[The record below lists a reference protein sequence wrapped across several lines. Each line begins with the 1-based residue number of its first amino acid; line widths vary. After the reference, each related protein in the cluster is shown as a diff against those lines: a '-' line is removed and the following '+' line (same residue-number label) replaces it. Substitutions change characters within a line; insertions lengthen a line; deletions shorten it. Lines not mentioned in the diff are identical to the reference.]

1 MTVARQALPSDAGA
15 ERLDGDEASSAH
27 QHGAGRDF
35 GPIRWLPRALVFAAL
50 AYIFLWRIP
59 HDTGGAAAVAADAC
73 IYAIVAI
80 SLNILIGY
88 TGQLSLGHNGFF
100 GIGAFAAA
108 YSLTVHQVPFAVT
121 FVIAGLVGAVFALV
135 MGVVALRITGLYLAL
150 ITLVFGLTLEESL
163 FEVSWLTN
171 AGGGQPA
178 ERPEWLFSD
187 TNFFYFCLAFL
198 LVAVYVDFRLVRS
211 KTGRALLA
219 LKENERVA
227 EAFGVNVT
235 VYKLIA
241 FVLSGTLAGVA
252 GALLAYRIGIV
263 TASGLGFTL
272 ALTFVLMTVVGGLGS
287 RLGVI
292 LGASLFASLGYIL
305 EETWMHGVQQFLA
318 GFFSFGSSTAEA
330 NIAQFSVGLLGA
342 LGLLITVVQF
352 PGGLAQQFKAYF
364 DWLFGKPFNVHDVL
378 HPGKESGPGTVEGSS
393 VRA

>member
-1 MTVARQALPSDAGA
+1 MTLAPARPAPPAA
-15 ERLDGDEASSAH
+15 EPEPHA
-27 QHGAGRDF
+27 QKGRDF
-35 GPIRWLPRALVFAAL
+35 GPIRWLPRALVVAL
-50 AYIFLWRIP
+50 LLYVFLWRIP
-59 HDTGGAAAVAADAC
+59 QDDGGAAAVAADAC
-73 IYAIVAI
+73 IYAIVGL

-108 YSLTVHQVPFAVT
+108 YSLTVQQVPFALT
-121 FVIAGLVGAVFALV
+121 FVVAGLVGALFALL
-135 MGVVALRITGLYLAL
+135 MGLVALRITGLYLAL

-171 AGGGQPA
+171 AGAGQPA
-178 ERPEWLFSD
+178 DRPEWLFSD
-187 TNFFYFCLAFL
+187 ANFFYFCLLFL
-198 LVAVYVDFRLVRS
+198 LAAVYLDYRLLQS

-227 EAFGVNVT
+227 EAFGINVT
-235 VYKLIA
+235 AFKLIA

-263 TASGLGFTL
+263 TASGLGFNL

-292 LGASLFASLGYIL
+292 LGASLFASLSFIL
-305 EETWMHGVQQFLA
+305 EETWMHSVQQFIVDLLS
-318 GFFSFGSSTAEA
+318 GGSTGTAA
-330 NIAQFSVGLLGA
+330 NIEQFSVGFLGA
-342 LGLLITVVQF
+342 LGLLLTLVQF
-352 PGGLAQQFKAYF
+352 PGGLAQQNKAYF
-364 DWLFGKPFNVHDVL
+364 DWLAGKPFSVHTLL
-378 HPGKESGPGTVEGSS
+378 HPGQESGPGAVEGSS